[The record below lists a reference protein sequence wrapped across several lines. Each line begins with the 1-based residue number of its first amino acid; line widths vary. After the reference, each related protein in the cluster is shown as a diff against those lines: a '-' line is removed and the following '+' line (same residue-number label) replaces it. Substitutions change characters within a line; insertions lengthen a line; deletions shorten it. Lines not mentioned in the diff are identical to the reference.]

1 MTSRNCLAL
10 EDDFRL
16 WPISVSHIPGMAILG
31 KLSSGIGQA
40 HISSSRIG
48 SSTVY
53 AESID
58 RSLYAYNFFPV

>member
-1 MTSRNCLAL
+1 MTSRNCLAP

-16 WPISVSHIPGMAILG
+16 WPISVSHIPGLAILG

-48 SSTVY
+48 SS
-53 AESID
+53 
-58 RSLYAYNFFPV
+58 R